1 MNDVLLRIRSI
12 LPELTSREVLV
23 AQYILEDPSHIV
35 NLTISELAALT
46 DVSQATI
53 VRFCKRIGTDGFSH
67 LKLLIAQTYAKPSRN
82 VYDYLKAENAP
93 ELTQALLN
101 RILSSLKDTT
111 ALLNGHLISK
121 VAEAIARANQVIIS
135 GIGGSGACGEIAR
148 QRLLRLGISAQ
159 VCTESSIMPLV
170 AQTVKAGDVCIGLSH
185 RGNTQSVV
193 EFLEICSRLN
203 GLAVAITTNVRSP
216 VGRAAN
222 IALQYVSSDTP
233 VGPEASDAR
242 VAQIYVLDVINS
254 TVARILDEQRGRE
267 GS

>member
-93 ELTQALLN
+93 ELTEALLN
-101 RILSSLKDTT
+101 RSFVLE
-111 ALLNGHLISK
+111 GHHRPAEWAPHQQ
-121 VAEAIARANQVIIS
+121 VAEAIARATSDHQRYRRLR
-135 GIGGSGACGEIAR
+135 ACGEIAR

-159 VCTESSIMPLV
+159 VCTESSIMPLWP
-170 AQTVKAGDVCIGLSH
+170 
-185 RGNTQSVV
+185 R
-193 EFLEICSRLN
+193 R
-203 GLAVAITTNVRSP
+203 
-216 VGRAAN
+216 
-222 IALQYVSSDTP
+222 
-233 VGPEASDAR
+233 
-242 VAQIYVLDVINS
+242 
-254 TVARILDEQRGRE
+254 
-267 GS
+267 